1 HLRHS
6 WAVGGRLGWI
16 VNPQL
21 LTYVAGG
28 YTEATFGDVN
38 YVSNLFPS
46 FGAPTGLQVPGR
58 TYSGWFIGAGTEYA
72 LGWFRG
78 LYLKTEYRFA
88 DYGSRNDAVICTT
101 AALCGIVGP
110 TSFSEHTHPFVQTIR
125 TELVW
130 RF

>member
-1 HLRHS
+1 MTGNHHTGGDVNIGLQSGEEHLRHS

-46 FGAPTGLQVPGR
+46 FGAPTSLQVPGR

-88 DYGSRNDAVICTT
+88 DYGS
-101 AALCGIVGP
+101 
-110 TSFSEHTHPFVQTIR
+110 
-125 TELVW
+125 
-130 RF
+130 